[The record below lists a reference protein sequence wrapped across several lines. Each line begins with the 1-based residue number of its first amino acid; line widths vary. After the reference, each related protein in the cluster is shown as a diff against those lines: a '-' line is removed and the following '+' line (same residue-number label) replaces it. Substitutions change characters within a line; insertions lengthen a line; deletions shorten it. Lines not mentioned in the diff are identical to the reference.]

1 MTTDELDRILYS
13 EDWLEPSSGFA
24 ATAMDAVRA
33 DAAEPPLRF
42 PWVRFAAGTA
52 ACIVA
57 AFAGASIPLGTM
69 APEVGYAAAALVASL
84 GLVSLPRL
92 LDQ

>member
-1 MTTDELDRILYS
+1 MTPDELDRVLYS
-13 EDWLEPSSGFA
+13 EDLLEPSSSFA
-24 ATAMDAVRA
+24 GTVMDAVRA
-33 DAAEPPLRF
+33 DAAAPPMRF
-42 PWVRFAAGTA
+42 PWVRFVAGVA
-52 ACIVA
+52 ACGVA